1 MTRWSYAFNIA
12 AAELKSG
19 IKGFRLFLVC
29 LAIGVAA
36 IAAAGSMAQAFRS
49 GLDAEQRRILG
60 GDFVLTLRQ
69 RTPTPEQ
76 VAFFKQA
83 GRISQATD
91 ANTMGSF
98 VGASGEV
105 RRLIQ
110 VRAVDSAHPL
120 EGSVT
125 LAPAGA
131 LQPLL
136 VQRDGVW
143 GGVAEQALLDAFKLK
158 VGDTL
163 NLPYG
168 KVQIRAVLIKEP
180 DALGRGFAF
189 SPRLMISSA
198 ALGPLSIGQTG
209 SLFSTS
215 LRSQLS
221 DPAASE
227 ATKAAFEKAF
237 PTDARALRDKSRS
250 ADGFGRALDRVE
262 LFLSCVGFSA
272 LLAGGLGVAGAV
284 RGHLQTRRGS
294 IAILKAMGASGGDVR
309 LAYGLQILVL
319 ACLGAL
325 LGIIIGGAAPFLV
338 SWVYGSALPIPINL
352 ALFPKPLASAA
363 GIGLL
368 CAFAFAAPPLGAARA
383 TPPSHLLRG
392 GGADEATPL
401 LERVASLIG
410 LGALGGL
417 FALTSPNPVMAIGLA
432 VGAGLAWM
440 AFYGLGKLAQLWA
453 RGAPK
458 PGGAWGLGLAAL
470 GGPGSLAPAAAP
482 ALGLGLALLVALGQ
496 IQSNLIAQVRDTAPA
511 RAPSVAYTEIPD
523 AKVAQFDSLI
533 RANVPNLKPDD
544 YRRTPV
550 MTVRVFSLNGVEIDT
565 AKAKP
570 SERWF
575 VEDEIGATWL
585 ATKPPSAKLV
595 SGAWWPT
602 TWNDPF
608 EAQVSVEA
616 EAAEGI
622 GAKVGDTLGVLVS
635 GREIEAKI
643 ANLRTVDWAGFDAN
657 FALVFAP
664 GAFEGAQFR
673 HFAIAR
679 LTPPDEAK
687 ITTALGKDF
696 PAVGIVR
703 VRDALAAAG
712 DLFESLA
719 IAIQAIAAV
728 ALAAGVAAVAGALTA
743 GARRRLYE
751 AAILKSLG
759 ASRARIVGA
768 MAIEQASA
776 GLIAALIG
784 SGIGL
789 IAAYVIVTQVLEADW
804 VLNIPLLGAIIGGA
818 VGLFAIAGAWA
829 GFAALGKS
837 PASVLAASAEF
848 G

>member
-1 MTRWSYAFNIA
+1 MTRWAYAFNIA
-12 AAELKSG
+12 AAELRSG

-36 IAAAGSMAQAFRS
+36 IAAAGSMAQAFRA

-60 GDFVLTLRQ
+60 GDFVLSLRQ
-69 RTPTPEQ
+69 RGPTPEQ
-76 VAFFKQA
+76 LAFFNTR
-83 GRISQATD
+83 GRVSLATD
-91 ANTMGSF
+91 ANTMGE
-98 VGASGEV
+98 VGNV

-110 VRAVDSAHPL
+110 VRAVDQSHPL

-125 LAPAGA
+125 LNPAGA

-136 VQRDGVW
+136 TQKNGVW
-143 GGVAEQALLDAFKLK
+143 GGVAEQALLDAFRLK
-158 VGDTL
+158 VGDTID
-163 NLPYG
+163 LPYG
-168 KVQIRAVLIKEP
+168 KVQIRAVLLKEP

-198 ALGPLSIGQTG
+198 ALKPLSIAQEG

-215 LRSQLS
+215 LRAQLAA
-221 DPAASE
+221 PATSPDVKTAFE
-227 ATKAAFEKAF
+227 AAFPIDKS
-237 PTDARALRDKSRS
+237 ALRDKARS

-262 LFLSCVGFSA
+262 LFLSCVGFAA

-284 RGHLQTRRGS
+284 RGHLQTRRSS

-319 ACLGAL
+319 AVLGAL
-325 LGIIIGGAAPFLV
+325 LGIAIGGAAPFLV
-338 SWVYGSALPIPINL
+338 SQVYGASLPIPIEL
-352 ALFPKPLASAA
+352 ALFPRPLLAAA

-392 GGADEATPL
+392 GGGENATPMF
-401 LERVASLIG
+401 ERVASWIG
-410 LGALGGL
+410 LLALGGL
-417 FALTSPNPVMAIGLA
+417 FSLTSPNPAMAIGLA
-432 VGAGLAWM
+432 LGAGVSWLI
-440 AFYGLGKLAQLWA
+440 FFGLGKGAQNLAKRA
-453 RGAPK
+453 TK
-458 PGGAWGLGLAAL
+458 PSGAWGLGLVAL

-496 IQSNLIAQVRDTAPA
+496 IQSNLVAQVRDTAPA

-523 AKVAQFDSLI
+523 AKVQAFDALI
-533 RANVPNLKPDD
+533 KANVPNLKADD
-544 YRRTPV
+544 YARTPV
-550 MTVRVFSLNGVEIDT
+550 MTARVFSLNGVELDPDNV
-565 AKAKP
+565 KP
-570 SERWF
+570 SERWI
-575 VEDEIGATWL
+575 VEQEIGATW
-585 ATKPPSAKLV
+585 AAEKPASAKLEA
-595 SGAWWPT
+595 GTWWPSD
-602 TWNDPF
+602 WNDPF
-608 EAQVSVEA
+608 EARVSLEA

-622 GAKVGDTLGVLVS
+622 GAKVGDTLGVVIS

-643 ANLRTVDWAGFDAN
+643 DNLRTVDWAGFGAN

-679 LTPPDEAK
+679 LAPDQEAA
-687 ITTALGKDF
+687 ITVALAKDF
-696 PAVGIVR
+696 PAVGVVR

-728 ALAAGVAAVAGALTA
+728 ALGAGVAAVAGALAA
-743 GARRRLYE
+743 GTRRRLYE
-751 AAILKSLG
+751 AAILKALG

-768 MAIEQASA
+768 LAIEQACA

-784 SGIGL
+784 SAIGL
-789 IAAYVIVTQVLEADW
+789 AAAYAIVTQVLEADW
-804 VLNIPLLGAIIGGA
+804 LLNVPLLGMIITGSVA
-818 VGLFAIAGAWA
+818 LFAIAGAIA
-829 GFAALGKS
+829 GFAALGRS
-837 PASVLAASAEF
+837 PASVLSASAEF

>member
-1 MTRWSYAFNIA
+1 VTRWSYAFNIA
-12 AAELKSG
+12 SAELRSG

-60 GDFVLTLRQ
+60 GDFVLSLRQ
-69 RTPTPEQ
+69 RAPSAEQ
-76 VAFFKQA
+76 LAFFQA
-83 GRISQATD
+83 RGRISLATD
-91 ANTMGSF
+91 ANTMGEA
-98 VGASGEV
+98 GTV

-110 VRAVDSAHPL
+110 VRAVDQAHPL
-120 EGSVT
+120 EGQVT
-125 LAPAGA
+125 LSPQGP
-131 LQPLL
+131 LQPFLA
-136 VQRDGVW
+136 QRDGVW
-143 GGVAEQALLDAFKLK
+143 GGVVEQALLDAFKLK
-158 VGDTL
+158 VGDTID
-163 NLPYG
+163 LPYG
-168 KVQIRAVLIKEP
+168 KVQIRAVLLKEP

-198 ALGPLSIGQTG
+198 ALKPLSIAQEG

-215 LRSQLS
+215 LRAQLS
-221 DPAASE
+221 DPNASE
-227 ATKAAFEKAF
+227 AVKAAFETGF
-237 PTDARALRDKSRS
+237 PADKSALRDKARS

-262 LFLSCVGFSA
+262 LFLSCVGFAA

-284 RGHLQTRRGS
+284 RGHLQTRRAS

-325 LGIIIGGAAPFLV
+325 LGIAIGGLTPFIV
-338 SWVYGSALPIPINL
+338 SQVYGSALPIPIEL
-352 ALFPKPLASAA
+352 ALFLRPLLAAA

-368 CAFAFAAPPLGAARA
+368 CAFAFAAPPLGSARA

-392 GGADEATPL
+392 GGVEAPTPWLEQGASWVGL
-401 LERVASLIG
+401 L
-410 LGALGGL
+410 ALVGL
-417 FALTSPNPVMAIGLA
+417 FAIVSPNPPMALGLA
-432 VGAGLAWM
+432 VGAGVSWLL
-440 AFYGLGKLAQLWA
+440 FYGLGKLAQLWA
-453 RGAPK
+453 RRTTK
-458 PGGAWGLGLAAL
+458 PGGALGLGLAAL

-496 IQSNLIAQVRDTAPA
+496 IQSNLVAQVRDTAPA

-523 AKVAQFDSLI
+523 ARVAAFDALI
-533 RANVPNLKPDD
+533 KANVPNLRPED
-544 YRRTPV
+544 YARTPV
-550 MTVRVFSLNGVEIDT
+550 MTARVFSLNGVELDPE
-565 AKAKP
+565 KVKP
-570 SERWF
+570 SERWI
-575 VEDEIGATWL
+575 VEQEIGATW
-585 ATKPPSAKLV
+585 AAQKPASAKLEA
-595 SGAWWPT
+595 GQWWPA

-608 EAQVSVEA
+608 EARVSLEA
-616 EAAEGI
+616 EAADGI
-622 GAKVGDTLGVLVS
+622 GAKVGDTLGVIIS
-635 GREIEAKI
+635 GREIEARI
-643 ANLRTVDWAGFDAN
+643 DNLRTVDWAGFGAN

-679 LTPPDEAK
+679 LSPQQEAK
-687 ITTALGKDF
+687 ITTELGKDF
-696 PAVGIVR
+696 PAVGVVR

-728 ALAAGVAAVAGALTA
+728 ALGAGVAAVAGALAA
-743 GARRRLYE
+743 GTRRRLYE

-768 MAIEQASA
+768 LAIEQACA

-784 SGIGL
+784 SAIGL
-789 IAAYVIVTQVLEADW
+789 GAAYAIVTQVLEADW
-804 VLNIPLLGAIIGGA
+804 VLSLPLLGLIIGGA
-818 VGLFAIAGAWA
+818 VSLFAVAGALA
-829 GFAALGKS
+829 GFAALGRS
-837 PASVLAASAEF
+837 PASVLASSAEF

>member
-1 MTRWSYAFNIA
+1 MTRWSYALNIA

-60 GDFVLTLRQ
+60 GDFVLNLRQ
-69 RTPTPEQ
+69 RGPSAAQTALFE
-76 VAFFKQA
+76 KS
-83 GRISQATD
+83 GRISLATD
-91 ANTMGSF
+91 ANTMGS
-98 VGASGEV
+98 AGEI

-110 VRAVDSAHPL
+110 VRAVDKAHPL

-125 LAPAGA
+125 LSPVGP

-136 VQRDGVW
+136 MQRDGVW

-158 VGDTL
+158 VGDIL
-163 NLPYG
+163 DLPYG
-168 KVQIRAVLIKEP
+168 KVQIRAVLLKEP

-189 SPRLMISSA
+189 SPRLMISDA
-198 ALGPLSIGQTG
+198 ALAPLSIAQAG
-209 SLFSTS
+209 SLYSTS
-215 LRSQLS
+215 LRSQLR
-221 DPAASE
+221 DPAT
-227 ATKAAFEKAF
+227 ATAIKTDFEKAF
-237 PTDARALRDKSRS
+237 PLDKAALRDKSRS

-262 LFLSCVGFSA
+262 LFLSCVGFAA

-325 LGIIIGGAAPFLV
+325 LGVVIGGAAPFLT
-338 SWVYGSALPIPINL
+338 SMAYGSALPIPINL
-352 ALFPKPLASAA
+352 SLFPKPLASAA
-363 GIGLL
+363 AIGLM

-401 LERVASLIG
+401 PERIASLLG
-410 LGALGGL
+410 LFALGGL
-417 FALTSPNPVMAIGLA
+417 FALTSPNPVMATGLA
-432 VGAGLAWM
+432 VGAGASWL
-440 AFYGLGKLAQLWA
+440 AFYGLGKLAQFAA
-453 RGAPK
+453 RRAPK

-496 IQSNLIAQVRDTAPA
+496 IQSNLVAQVRDTAPA

-523 AKVAQFDSLI
+523 AQIAKFDALI
-533 RANVPNLKPDD
+533 KANVPNLKPDD

-550 MTVRVFSLNGVEIDT
+550 LTVRVFSLNGAEIDPVKT
-565 AKAKP
+565 KP

-575 VEDEIGATWL
+575 VEQEIGATWQ
-585 ATKPPSAKLV
+585 AAKPPSAKLTA
-595 SGAWWPT
+595 GAWWPI

-608 EAQVSVEA
+608 EPRVSLEA
-616 EAAEGI
+616 EAADGI

-635 GREIEAKI
+635 GREIQARI
-643 ANLRTVDWAGFDAN
+643 DNLRTVDWAGFDAN

-679 LTPPDEAK
+679 LNPADEAK
-687 ITTALGKDF
+687 ITTALGADF
-696 PAVGIVR
+696 PSVGIVR

-719 IAIQAIAAV
+719 VAIQAIAAV
-728 ALAAGVAAVAGALTA
+728 ALAAGVAAVAGALAA

-784 SGIGL
+784 SAVGL
-789 IAAYVIVTQVLEADW
+789 GTAYVIVTQVLEADW
-804 VLNIPLLGAIIGGA
+804 LLNGQLLAAIIGGA
-818 VGLFAIAGAWA
+818 VGLFALAGGVA
-829 GFAALGKS
+829 GFMALGKS
-837 PASVLAASAEF
+837 PSSVLASAAEF

>member
-60 GDFVLTLRQ
+60 GDFVLNLRQ
-69 RTPTPEQ
+69 RSPSPDQT
-76 VAFFKQA
+76 AFFTKA
-83 GRISQATD
+83 GRISLATD
-91 ANTMGSF
+91 ANTMGQA
-98 VGASGEV
+98 GAF

-110 VRAVDSAHPL
+110 VRAVDQAHPL
-120 EGSVT
+120 VGSVS
-125 LAPAGA
+125 LSPAGP

-136 VQRDGVW
+136 VERDGIW
-143 GGVAEQALLDAFKLK
+143 GGVAEQALMDAFKLK
-158 VGDTL
+158 VGDIL
-163 NLPYG
+163 DLPYG
-168 KVQIRAVLIKEP
+168 KVQIRAILLQEP

-189 SPRLMISSA
+189 SPRLMISDK
-198 ALGPLSIGQTG
+198 ALGPLSIAQAG
-209 SLFSTS
+209 SLYATS
-215 LRSQLS
+215 LRTELK
-221 DPAASE
+221 DPSAAE
-227 ATKAAFEKAF
+227 TLKIAFEAAYPLDK
-237 PTDARALRDKSRS
+237 TSLRDKSRS
-250 ADGFGRALDRVE
+250 ADGFARALGRVE
-262 LFLSCVGFSA
+262 LFLSCVGFAA

-319 ACLGAL
+319 AILGAL
-325 LGIIIGGAAPFLV
+325 LGVAIGGAAPFLT
-338 SWVYGSALPIPINL
+338 SWAYGSSLPIPINL
-352 ALFPKPLASAA
+352 ALFPAPLLSAA

-368 CAFAFAAPPLGAARA
+368 CAFAFAAPPLGSARA

-392 GGADEATPL
+392 GGGDESTPL
-401 LERVASLIG
+401 VERIASLVG
-410 LGALGGL
+410 LLALCGL
-417 FALTSPNPVMAIGLA
+417 FAITSPNPVMALGLA
-432 VGAGLAWM
+432 AGAGASWLA
-440 AFYGLGKLAQLWA
+440 FFGLGKGAQLLA
-453 RGAPK
+453 RRAPK

-496 IQSNLIAQVRDTAPA
+496 IQSNLVAQVRDTAPA

-523 AKVAQFDSLI
+523 AKTADFDALI
-533 RANVPNLKPDD
+533 KAVVPALKPED
-544 YRRTPV
+544 YNRTPV
-550 MTVRVFSLNGVEIDT
+550 MTVRVFSLNGVELDP
-565 AKAKP
+565 AKVKP
-570 SERWF
+570 SERWI
-575 VEDEIGATWL
+575 VEQEIGATWR
-585 ATKPPSAKLV
+585 AQKPSSAKLTAG
-595 SGAWWPT
+595 SWWPS

-608 EAQVSVEA
+608 DARVSMEA

-643 ANLRTVDWAGFDAN
+643 DNLRTVDWAGFDAN
-657 FALVFAP
+657 FALTFAP

-679 LTPPDEAK
+679 LSPADEAK
-687 ITTALGKDF
+687 VTAALGKDF
-696 PAVGIVR
+696 PAVGVVR

-719 IAIQAIAAV
+719 LAIQAIAAV
-728 ALAAGVAAVAGALTA
+728 ALAAGVAAVAGALAA

-759 ASRARIVGA
+759 ASRARIVAG
-768 MAIEQASA
+768 MAIEQAGA

-784 SGIGL
+784 AGIGL
-789 IAAYVIVTQVLEADW
+789 GAAYVIVTQVLEADW
-804 VLNIPLLGAIIGGA
+804 VLNIPLVGSIVGGA
-818 VGLFAIAGAWA
+818 VALFAVAGAWA
-829 GFAALGKS
+829 GFAALGRS
-837 PASVLAASAEF
+837 PMSVLASAAEF

>member
-1 MTRWSYAFNIA
+1 VTRWTYALNIA

-19 IKGFRLFLVC
+19 IKGFRLFLIC

-49 GLDAEQRRILG
+49 GLDSEQRRILG
-60 GDFVLTLRQ
+60 GDFVLNLRQ
-69 RTPTPEQ
+69 RAPSPEQ
-76 VAFFKQA
+76 TAFFKDR
-83 GRISQATD
+83 GRVSLATD
-91 ANTMGSF
+91 ANSMGSA
-98 VGASGEV
+98 GDI

-110 VRAVDSAHPL
+110 VRAVDQAHPL
-120 EGSVT
+120 EGRVT
-125 LAPAGA
+125 LSPAGP

-136 VQRDGVW
+136 VKRDGLW

-163 NLPYG
+163 DLPYG
-168 KVQIRAVLIKEP
+168 KVQIRAVLVQEP

-189 SPRLMISSA
+189 SPRLMISDA
-198 ALGPLSIGQTG
+198 ALASLSMAQPG

-215 LRSQLS
+215 LRAQLR
-221 DPAASE
+221 DPNAAT
-227 ATKAAFEKAF
+227 ATKTAFETAF
-237 PTDARALRDKSRS
+237 PLDRTSLRDKARS
-250 ADGFGRALDRVE
+250 ADGFARALDRVE
-262 LFLSCVGFSA
+262 LFLSCVGFAA

-325 LGIIIGGAAPFLV
+325 LGVVIGGAAPFLTA
-338 SWVYGSALPIPINL
+338 WAYGSALPIPINL
-352 ALFPKPLASAA
+352 SLFPAPLASAA

-368 CAFAFAAPPLGAARA
+368 CAFAFAAPPLGSARA

-392 GGADEATPL
+392 GSGDEATPIP
-401 LERVASLIG
+401 ERLASLIG
-410 LGALGGL
+410 LLLLGGL

-432 VGAGLAWM
+432 AGAGAAWL
-440 AFYGLGKLAQLWA
+440 AFYGLGKLAQSGA
-453 RGAPK
+453 RHMTK

-496 IQSNLIAQVRDTAPA
+496 IQSNLVAQVRDTAPA

-523 AKVAQFDSLI
+523 AHAGQFDSLVKSI
-533 RANVPNLKPDD
+533 VPGLKPAD
-544 YRRTPV
+544 YARTPV
-550 MTVRVFSLNGVEIDT
+550 MTVRVFSLNGVEIDP
-565 AKAKP
+565 AKTKP
-570 SERWF
+570 SERWI
-575 VEDEIGATWL
+575 VEQEIGATWL
-585 ATKPPSAKLV
+585 ADKPPSAKLV
-595 SGAWWPT
+595 QGAWWPSNY
-602 TWNDPF
+602 NDPF
-608 EAQVSVEA
+608 EARVSLEA
-616 EAAEGI
+616 EAADGI

-635 GREIEAKI
+635 GREIEARI
-643 ANLRTVDWAGFDAN
+643 DSLRTVDWAGFDAN
-657 FALVFAP
+657 FALIFAP

-679 LTPPDEAK
+679 MSKADEAK
-687 ITTALGKDF
+687 VTLALGKDF

-728 ALAAGVAAVAGALTA
+728 ALAAGVAAVAGALAA

-784 SGIGL
+784 SAIGL
-789 IAAYVIVTQVLEADW
+789 GAAYAIVTQVLEADW
-804 VLNIPLLGAIIGGA
+804 VLNVPLMGAIIGGA
-818 VGLFAIAGAWA
+818 VALFALAGTVV
-829 GFAALGKS
+829 GFVALGKS
-837 PASVLAASAEF
+837 PTSVLASAAEF

>member
-1 MTRWSYAFNIA
+1 MTRWSYAFTIA

-49 GLDAEQRRILG
+49 GLDSEQRRILG
-60 GDFVLTLRQ
+60 GDFVLNLRQ
-69 RTPTPEQ
+69 RAPSPQ
-76 VAFFKQA
+76 QRAFFEKA
-83 GRISQATD
+83 GRVSLATD
-91 ANTMGSF
+91 ANSMGS
-98 VGASGEV
+98 VGEI

-110 VRAVDSAHPL
+110 VRAVDKAHPL
-120 EGSVT
+120 EGTVT
-125 LAPAGA
+125 LSPAGP
-131 LQPLL
+131 LQPWL

-163 NLPYG
+163 DLPYG
-168 KVQIRAVLIKEP
+168 KVQIRAILVQEP

-189 SPRLMISSA
+189 SPRLMISDA
-198 ALGPLSIGQTG
+198 ALTSLSMAQPG
-209 SLFSTS
+209 SLYSTS
-215 LRSQLS
+215 LRAQLR
-221 DPAASE
+221 DPAQAPAVKTAFE
-227 ATKAAFEKAF
+227 AAF
-237 PTDARALRDKSRS
+237 PQDRNALRDKSRS
-250 ADGFGRALDRVE
+250 ADGFARALDRVE
-262 LFLSCVGFSA
+262 LFLSCVGFAA

-319 ACLGAL
+319 AFLGAL
-325 LGIIIGGAAPFLV
+325 LGVVIGGAAPFLT
-338 SWVYGSALPIPINL
+338 SWAYGSALPIPINL
-352 ALFPKPLASAA
+352 TLFPKPLAAAA

-368 CAFAFAAPPLGAARA
+368 CAFAFAAPPLGSARA

-392 GGADEATPL
+392 GGGDQSTPL
-401 LERVASLIG
+401 PERVAALIG
-410 LGALGGL
+410 LLALGGL
-417 FALTSPNPVMAIGLA
+417 FALTSPNPVMATGLA
-432 VGAGLAWM
+432 LGAGAAWLA
-440 AFYGLGKLAQLWA
+440 FFGLGKLAQINA
-453 RGAPK
+453 RRMTK

-496 IQSNLIAQVRDTAPA
+496 IQSNLVAQVRDTAPA

-523 AKVAQFDSLI
+523 ENVAQFDALI
-533 RANVPNLKPDD
+533 KANVPALKPED
-544 YRRTPV
+544 YARTPV
-550 MTVRVFSLNGVEIDT
+550 MTVRVFSLNGVEIDPEKT
-565 AKAKP
+565 KP

-575 VEDEIGATWL
+575 VEQEIGATWL
-585 ATKPPSAKLV
+585 ADKPQSAKLV
-595 SGAWWPT
+595 AGSWWPKSY
-602 TWNDPF
+602 NDPF
-608 EAQVSVEA
+608 EARVSLEA
-616 EAAEGI
+616 EAADGI

-635 GREIEAKI
+635 GREIEARI
-643 ANLRTVDWAGFDAN
+643 DNLRTVDWAGFDAN
-657 FALVFAP
+657 FALIFAP

-679 LTPPDEAK
+679 LNMADEAR

-696 PAVGIVR
+696 PAVGVVR

-719 IAIQAIAAV
+719 LAIQAIAAV
-728 ALAAGVAAVAGALTA
+728 ALGAGIAAVAGALAA

-784 SGIGL
+784 SAIGL
-789 IAAYVIVTQVLEADW
+789 GAAYVIVTQVLEADW
-804 VLNIPLLGAIIGGA
+804 IVNIPLMAAIIGGA
-818 VGLFAIAGAWA
+818 VALFALAGALA
-829 GFAALGKS
+829 GFAALGRS
-837 PASVLAASAEF
+837 PSSVLASAAEF

>member
-1 MTRWSYAFNIA
+1 MTRWSYALNIA

-19 IKGFRLFLVC
+19 IKGFKLFLIC

-36 IAAAGSMAQAFRS
+36 IAAAGSMAQAFRT
-49 GLDAEQRRILG
+49 GLDSEQRRILG
-60 GDFVLTLRQ
+60 GDFVLSLRQ
-69 RTPTPEQ
+69 REPSPEQ
-76 VAFFKQA
+76 IKFFQSN
-83 GRISQATD
+83 GQISLATD
-91 ANTMGSF
+91 ANTMGSH
-98 VGASGEV
+98 GEI

-110 VRAVDSAHPL
+110 IRAVDKIHPL

-125 LAPAGA
+125 LAPEVP

-136 VQRDGVW
+136 AQKNGVW

-158 VGDTL
+158 VGDTIE
-163 NLPYG
+163 LPYG
-168 KVQIRAVLIKEP
+168 KVQIRAVLLKEP

-189 SPRLMISSA
+189 SPRLMISREA
-198 ALGPLSIGQTG
+198 IVPLSIGQAG

-215 LRSQLS
+215 LRAKLNN
-221 DPAASE
+221 PAASD
-227 ATKAAFEKAF
+227 TVKAAFEKAF
-237 PTDARALRDKSRS
+237 PADQRALRDKARS

-262 LFLSCVGFSA
+262 LFLSCVGFAA

-325 LGIIIGGAAPFLV
+325 LGMFVGGAAPFLT
-338 SWVYGSALPIPINL
+338 SWAYGSTLPIPIKL
-352 ALFPKPLASAA
+352 ALFPEPLAAA
-363 GIGLL
+363 GGIGLL

-392 GGADEATPL
+392 GGSDEATPRP
-401 LERVASLIG
+401 ERIASLLG
-410 LGALGGL
+410 LAALAGL
-417 FALTSPNPVMAIGLA
+417 FALTSPNPAMAILLA
-432 VGAGLAWM
+432 LGAGGAWLV
-440 AFYGLGKLAQLWA
+440 FFGLGKLAQLLA
-453 RGAPK
+453 RRVSK

-496 IQSNLIAQVRDTAPA
+496 IQSNLVAQVRDTAPA
-511 RAPSVAYTEIPD
+511 SAPSVAYTEIPD
-523 AKVAQFDSLI
+523 AKVEQFDALI
-533 RANVPNLKPDD
+533 KANVPNLKAED
-544 YRRTPV
+544 YGRTPV
-550 MTVRVFSLNGVEIDT
+550 MTVRVFSLNGVEINPI
-565 AKAKP
+565 KVKP
-570 SERWF
+570 AERWF
-575 VEDEIGATWL
+575 VEDEIGATWQ
-585 ATKPPSAKLV
+585 AAQPASAKLV
-595 SGAWWPT
+595 SGKWWPA

-608 EAQVSVEA
+608 EARVSLEA

-635 GREIEAKI
+635 GREIQARI
-643 ANLRTVDWAGFDAN
+643 DNLRTVDWAGFGAN

-664 GAFEGAQFR
+664 GAFEGAAFR

-679 LTPPDEAK
+679 LTPADEAK
-687 ITTALGKDF
+687 ITTALATDF

-728 ALAAGVAAVAGALTA
+728 ALGAGIAAVAGALAA
-743 GARRRLYE
+743 GSRRRLYE

-789 IAAYVIVTQVLEADW
+789 GAAYAIVTQVLEADW
-804 VLNIPLLGAIIGGA
+804 LLNMPLLLSIIGGA
-818 VGLFAIAGAWA
+818 VALFGIAGTFA
-829 GFAALGKS
+829 GFAALGRS
-837 PASVLAASAEF
+837 PTSVLSASAEF

>member
-1 MTRWSYAFNIA
+1 MTRWSYAVNIA
-12 AAELKSG
+12 ISELKSG
-19 IKGFRLFLVC
+19 IKGFKLFLIC

-49 GLDAEQRRILG
+49 GLDSEQRRILG
-60 GDFVLTLRQ
+60 GDFVLSLRQ
-69 RTPTPEQ
+69 RAPSPAQ
-76 VAFFKQA
+76 VNFFKA
-83 GRISQATD
+83 VGEVSLATD
-91 ANTMGSF
+91 ANTMGTN
-98 VGASGEV
+98 GDV

-110 VRAVDSAHPL
+110 IRAVDGVHPL
-120 EGSVT
+120 EGQVT
-125 LAPAGA
+125 LAPVGP

-136 VQRDGVW
+136 TQQNGVW
-143 GGVAEQALLDAFKLK
+143 GGVAEQALMDAFKLK

-163 NLPYG
+163 ELPYG
-168 KVQIRAVLIKEP
+168 KVQIKAVLVKEP

-189 SPRLMISSA
+189 SPRLMISRN
-198 ALGPLSIGQTG
+198 ALAPLQMAQAG

-215 LRSQLS
+215 LRARLKN
-221 DPAASE
+221 PATSNDVRL
-227 ATKAAFEKAF
+227 AFEKAF
-237 PTDARALRDKSRS
+237 PEDQRALRDKARS

-262 LFLSCVGFSA
+262 LFLSCVGFAA

-284 RGHLQTRRGS
+284 RGHLQTRRAS

-325 LGIIIGGAAPFLV
+325 LGVAIGGAAPFLT
-338 SWVYGSALPIPINL
+338 SWAYGSTLPIPINL
-352 ALFPKPLASAA
+352 ALFPKPLFAAAS
-363 GIGLL
+363 IGLL

-383 TPPSHLLRG
+383 TPPSNLLRG
-392 GGADEATPL
+392 GGADNATPL
-401 LERVASLIG
+401 PERVASLVG
-410 LGALGGL
+410 LGALAGL
-417 FALTSPNPVMAIGLA
+417 FALTSPNPLMAILLA
-432 VGAGLAWM
+432 AGAGLSWGL
-440 AFYGLGKLAQLWA
+440 FFGLGKLAQVSA
-453 RGAPK
+453 RNLPK
-458 PGGAWGLGLAAL
+458 PGGAWGLGLIAL

-482 ALGLGLALLVALGQ
+482 ALGLGLALLVSLGQ
-496 IQSNLIAQVRDTAPA
+496 IQSNLVAQVRDTAPA

-523 AKVAQFDSLI
+523 AKAAAFDALVK
-533 RANVPNLKPDD
+533 ATVPNLKPDD
-544 YRRTPV
+544 YGRTPV
-550 MTVRVFSLNGVEIDT
+550 LTVRVFSLNGVEIDPT
-565 AKAKP
+565 KAKP

-575 VEDEIGATWL
+575 VEDEIGATWQ
-585 ATKPPSAKLV
+585 AEQPTSAKLV
-595 SGAWWPT
+595 SGTWWPK

-608 EAQVSVEA
+608 EARVSLEA
-616 EAAEGI
+616 DAAEGI

-643 ANLRTVDWAGFDAN
+643 DNLRTVDWAGFGAN

-664 GAFEGAQFR
+664 GAFEGAAFR

-679 LTPPDEAK
+679 LSPSDEAK
-687 ITTALGKDF
+687 MTTALAKDF

-728 ALAAGVAAVAGALTA
+728 ALAAGVAAVAGALAA
-743 GARRRLYE
+743 GSRRRFYE

-789 IAAYVIVTQVLEADW
+789 IGAYVIVTRVLEADW
-804 VLNIPLLGAIIGGA
+804 VLNVPLLGSIVAGA
-818 VGLFAIAGAWA
+818 VALFGIAGAIA
-829 GFAALGKS
+829 GFAALGRS
-837 PASVLAASAEF
+837 PASVLSAASEF

>member
-60 GDFVLTLRQ
+60 GDFVLNLRQ
-69 RTPTPEQ
+69 RAPSALQT
-76 VAFFKQA
+76 AFFAKV
-83 GRISQATD
+83 GRISLATD
-91 ANTMGSF
+91 ANSMGAA
-98 VGASGEV
+98 GDV

-110 VRAVDSAHPL
+110 VRAVDKSHPL

-125 LAPAGA
+125 LSPAGP

-136 VQRDGVW
+136 VEKDGVW

-168 KVQIRAVLIKEP
+168 KVQIRAVLLKEP

-189 SPRLMISSA
+189 SPRLMISDA
-198 ALGPLSIGQTG
+198 ALAPLSIAQAG

-215 LRSQLS
+215 LRTQLR
-221 DPAASE
+221 DAAT
-227 ATKAAFEKAF
+227 ADDTKLAFEKAF
-237 PTDARALRDKSRS
+237 PTDKSALRDKARS
-250 ADGFGRALDRVE
+250 ADGFARALDRVE
-262 LFLSCVGFSA
+262 LFLSCVGFAA

-325 LGIIIGGAAPFLV
+325 LGIIIGGLAPFLT
-338 SWVYGSALPIPINL
+338 SWAYGSALPIPIQL
-352 ALFPKPLASAA
+352 SLFPKPLASAA

-392 GGADEATPL
+392 GGADEATPVP
-401 LERVASLIG
+401 ERVASLLG
-410 LGALGGL
+410 LVALGGL
-417 FALTSPNPVMAIGLA
+417 FAATSPNPVMAIGLA
-432 VGAGLAWM
+432 VGAGAAWL
-440 AFYGLGKLAQLWA
+440 AFYGLGKASQQVA
-453 RGAPK
+453 RRIPK

-496 IQSNLIAQVRDTAPA
+496 IQSNLVAQVRDTAPA

-523 AKVAQFDSLI
+523 AQAAQFDALI
-533 RANVPNLKPDD
+533 KTTVPTLKVDD
-544 YRRTPV
+544 YSRTPV
-550 MTVRVFSLNGVEIDT
+550 MTVRVFSLNGVEIDPEKT
-565 AKAKP
+565 KP

-575 VEDEIGATWL
+575 VEQEIGATWR
-585 ATKPPSAKLV
+585 AEKPASAKLV
-595 SGAWWPT
+595 SGSWWST

-608 EAQVSVEA
+608 DARVSVEA

-643 ANLRTVDWAGFDAN
+643 DNLRTVDWAGFDAN

-679 LTPPDEAK
+679 LTPADEAK
-687 ITTALGKDF
+687 MTTALGKDF
-696 PAVGIVR
+696 PAVGVVR

-728 ALAAGVAAVAGALTA
+728 ALAAGVAAVAGALAA

-789 IAAYVIVTQVLEADW
+789 GAAFAIVTQVLEADW
-804 VLNIPLLGAIIGGA
+804 VLNVPLLAAIIGGA
-818 VGLFAIAGAWA
+818 VGLFALAGAA
-829 GFAALGKS
+829 VGFAALGKS
-837 PASVLAASAEF
+837 PSSVLASAAEF

>member
-1 MTRWSYAFNIA
+1 MMRWSYAFNIA

-19 IKGFRLFLVC
+19 IKGFRLFLLC

-60 GDFVLTLRQ
+60 GDFVLSLRQ
-69 RTPTPEQ
+69 RKPSPAQ
-76 VAFFKQA
+76 IDFFKNV
-83 GRISQATD
+83 GRVSLATD
-91 ANTMGSF
+91 ANTMGS
-98 VGASGEV
+98 SSDV
-105 RRLIQ
+105 RRMIQ
-110 VRAVDSAHPL
+110 IRAVEQNHPL

-125 LAPAGA
+125 LAPSGP

-136 VQRDGVW
+136 QLRDGVW

-163 NLPYG
+163 DLPYG
-168 KVQIRAVLIKEP
+168 KVQIRAVLVKEP

-198 ALGPLSIGQTG
+198 ALAPLSMAQTG

-215 LRSQLS
+215 LRAQLRN
-221 DPAASE
+221 PAAAD
-227 ATKAAFEKAF
+227 ATKLAFEKAF
-237 PTDARALRDKSRS
+237 PKDQRALRDKARS
-250 ADGFGRALDRVE
+250 AEGFGRALDRVE

-284 RGHLQTRRGS
+284 QGHLQTRRGS

-325 LGIIIGGAAPFLV
+325 FGVIIGGAAPFV
-338 SWVYGSALPIPINL
+338 TSWAYGSALPIPINL
-352 ALFPKPLASAA
+352 ALFPKPLAAAA

-392 GGADEATPL
+392 GGADNATPMA
-401 LERVASLIG
+401 ERIASLLG
-410 LGALGGL
+410 LAALGGL
-417 FALTSPNPVMAIGLA
+417 FAVTSPNPVMAIGLA
-432 VGAGLAWM
+432 IGAGLAWM
-440 AFYGLGKLAQLWA
+440 AFYGLGKSAQALAHH
-453 RGAPK
+453 APK
-458 PGGAWGLGLAAL
+458 PGGAWGLGIAAL

-482 ALGLGLALLVALGQ
+482 ALGLGLALLVSLGQ
-496 IQSNLIAQVRDTAPA
+496 IQSNLVAQVRDTAPA

-523 AKVAQFDSLI
+523 AKAAAFDALI

-544 YRRTPV
+544 YGRTPV
-550 MTVRVFSLNGVEIDT
+550 MTVRVFSLNGVEIDP
-565 AKAKP
+565 AKTKP
-570 SERWF
+570 SERWL

-585 ATKPPSAKLV
+585 AEKPASAKLTA
-595 SGAWWPT
+595 GTWWPAN
-602 TWNDPF
+602 WNDPIQARVSI
-608 EAQVSVEA
+608 EAD
-616 EAAEGI
+616 AAEGI

-643 ANLRTVDWAGFDAN
+643 DNLRTVDWAGFGAN

-679 LTPPDEAK
+679 LTPAQEAK

-719 IAIQAIAAV
+719 VAIQAIAAV
-728 ALAAGVAAVAGALTA
+728 ALGAGVAAVAGALAA

-768 MAIEQASA
+768 MAIEQACA

-784 SGIGL
+784 TVIGL
-789 IAAYVIVTQVLEADW
+789 GAAFAIVTQVLEADW
-804 VLNIPLLGAIIGGA
+804 VLNVPLLGAIIGGA

-829 GFAALGKS
+829 GFAALGRS
-837 PASVLAASAEF
+837 PASVLAAAAEF

>member
-1 MTRWSYAFNIA
+1 MTRWSYALTIA
-12 AAELKSG
+12 ANELKSG
-19 IKGFRLFLVC
+19 IKGFKLFLIC

-49 GLDAEQRRILG
+49 GLDSEQRRILG
-60 GDFVLTLRQ
+60 GDFVLSLRQ
-69 RTPTPEQ
+69 REPSPAQ
-76 VAFFKQA
+76 VNFFKSVGQ
-83 GRISQATD
+83 ISLATD
-91 ANTMGSF
+91 ANTMGT
-98 VGASGEV
+98 SGEL

-110 VRAVDSAHPL
+110 IRAVDQVHPL
-120 EGSVT
+120 EGVVT
-125 LAPAGA
+125 LAPAGP

-136 VQRDGVW
+136 QRKNGVW

-163 NLPYG
+163 ELPYG
-168 KVQIRAVLIKEP
+168 KVQIRAVLVKEP

-189 SPRLMISSA
+189 SPRLMISRD
-198 ALGPLSIGQTG
+198 ALVPLSIAQTG

-215 LRSQLS
+215 LRTSLTN
-221 DPAASE
+221 PATAE

-237 PTDARALRDKSRS
+237 PDDQRALRDKARS

-262 LFLSCVGFSA
+262 LFLSCVGFAA
-272 LLAGGLGVAGAV
+272 LLAGGLGVSGAV
-284 RGHLQTRRGS
+284 RGHLQTRRSS
-294 IAILKAMGASGGDVR
+294 IAILKSMGASGGDVR

-325 LGIIIGGAAPFLV
+325 LGMMIGGAAPFIT
-338 SWVYGSALPIPINL
+338 SWAYGSALPIPINL
-352 ALFPKPLASAA
+352 ALFPRPLFTAG

-392 GGADEATPL
+392 GGGGSAVPL
-401 LERVASLIG
+401 VERIAAFVG
-410 LGALGGL
+410 LGALAGL
-417 FALTSPNPVMAIGLA
+417 FALTSPNPTMAILLA
-432 VGAGLAWM
+432 VGAALAWM
-440 AFYGLGKLAQLWA
+440 MFYGLGKLAQTLA
-453 RGAPK
+453 QRMRK

-482 ALGLGLALLVALGQ
+482 ALGLGLALLVSLGQ
-496 IQSNLIAQVRDTAPA
+496 IQSNLVAQVRDTAPA
-511 RAPSVAYTEIPD
+511 SAPSVAYTEIPD
-523 AKVAQFDSLI
+523 AKAADFDALI
-533 RANVPNLKPDD
+533 KANVPGLKADD
-544 YRRTPV
+544 YGRTPV
-550 MTVRVFSLNGVEIDT
+550 MTVRVFSLNGVEIDP

-575 VEDEIGATWL
+575 VEQEIGATWL
-585 ATKPPSAKLV
+585 AEKPASAKLV
-595 SGAWWPT
+595 SGRWWPQD
-602 TWNDPF
+602 WNDPF
-608 EAQVSVEA
+608 EARVSIEA
-616 EAAEGI
+616 DAAAGI
-622 GAKVGDTLGVLVS
+622 GAKVGDTLGVIIS

-643 ANLRTVDWAGFDAN
+643 DNLRTVEWAGFGAN
-657 FALVFAP
+657 FALIFAP

-679 LTPPDEAK
+679 LTPADEAK
-687 ITTALGKDF
+687 ITTALGTDF

-719 IAIQAIAAV
+719 IAIQAIAGV
-728 ALAAGVAAVAGALTA
+728 ALAAGISAVAGVLAA
-743 GARRRLYE
+743 GSRRRLYE

-784 SGIGL
+784 SGVGL
-789 IAAYVIVTQVLEADW
+789 ASAYAIVTRVLEADW
-804 VLNIPLLGAIIGGA
+804 VLNVPLLAIIVTSA
-818 VGLFAIAGAWA
+818 VSLFAVAGVLA
-829 GFAALGKS
+829 GFVALRQS
-837 PASVLAASAEF
+837 PASVLSAAAEF

>member
-1 MTRWSYAFNIA
+1 MTRWSYAINIA
-12 AAELKSG
+12 ASELKSG
-19 IKGFRLFLVC
+19 IKGFKLFLIC

-60 GDFVLTLRQ
+60 GDFVLSLRQ
-69 RTPTPEQ
+69 RAPSPAQ
-76 VAFFKQA
+76 IKFFQDA
-83 GRISQATD
+83 GQISLATD
-91 ANTMGSF
+91 ANTMGAN
-98 VGASGEV
+98 GDI

-110 VRAVDSAHPL
+110 IRAVDLVHPL

-125 LAPAGA
+125 LAPAGP

-136 VQRDGVW
+136 LEKDGVW
-143 GGVAEQALLDAFKLK
+143 GGVAEQALLDAFKLN
-158 VGDTL
+158 VGDVIE
-163 NLPYG
+163 LPYG
-168 KVQIRAVLIKEP
+168 KVQIRAVLMKEP

-189 SPRLMISSA
+189 SPRLMISRA
-198 ALGPLSIGQTG
+198 ALVPLSIGQEG

-215 LRSQLS
+215 LRAKLTN
-221 DPAASE
+221 PATSE
-227 ATKAAFEKAF
+227 AVKTAFEKAF
-237 PTDARALRDKSRS
+237 PADQRALRDKARS

-262 LFLSCVGFSA
+262 LFLSCVGFAA

-319 ACLGAL
+319 ACLGAA
-325 LGIIIGGAAPFLV
+325 LGMIVGGAAPFLT
-338 SWVYGSALPIPINL
+338 SWAYGSALPIPINL
-352 ALFPKPLASAA
+352 ALFPRPLAAA
-363 GIGLL
+363 GGIGLL

-401 LERVASLIG
+401 PERVASLVG
-410 LGALGGL
+410 LAALAGL
-417 FALTSPNPVMAIGLA
+417 FALTSPNPTMAILLA
-432 VGAGLAWM
+432 LGAGVAWGI
-440 AFYGLGKLAQLWA
+440 FFGLGKLAQISA
-453 RGAPK
+453 RHAPK

-482 ALGLGLALLVALGQ
+482 ALGLGLALLVSLGQ
-496 IQSNLIAQVRDTAPA
+496 IQSNLVAQVRDTAPA
-511 RAPSVAYTEIPD
+511 SAPSVAYTEIPD
-523 AKVAQFDSLI
+523 AKAAQFDALVKT
-533 RANVPNLKPDD
+533 NVPNLKPDD
-544 YRRTPV
+544 YGRTPV
-550 MTVRVFSLNGVEIDT
+550 MTVRVFSLNGVEIDP

-585 ATKPPSAKLV
+585 AEKPESAKLV
-595 SGAWWPT
+595 DGTWWPK

-608 EAQVSVEA
+608 EAQVSLEA
-616 EAAEGI
+616 DAAEGI
-622 GAKVGDTLGVLVS
+622 GAKVGDTLGVLIS

-643 ANLRTVDWAGFDAN
+643 VNLRTVDWAGFGAN

-664 GAFEGAQFR
+664 GAFEGAAFR

-679 LTPPDEAK
+679 LTPADEAK
-687 ITTALGKDF
+687 ITSALAKDF

-719 IAIQAIAAV
+719 VAIQAIAAV
-728 ALAAGVAAVAGALTA
+728 ALAAGVAAVAGALAA
-743 GARRRLYE
+743 GSRRRLYE

-789 IAAYVIVTQVLEADW
+789 AAAYAIVTRVLEADW
-804 VLNIPLLGAIIGGA
+804 LLNVPLLGAIIGGA
-818 VGLFAIAGAWA
+818 VALFALAGAWA
-829 GFAALGKS
+829 GFAALGRS
-837 PASVLAASAEF
+837 PSSVLSAAAEF

>member
-1 MTRWSYAFNIA
+1 MTRWPYALNIA
-12 AAELKSG
+12 FAELKSG
-19 IKGFRLFLVC
+19 IKGFKLFLIC

-60 GDFVLTLRQ
+60 GDFVLSLRQ
-69 RTPTPEQ
+69 RAPSPEQ
-76 VAFFKQA
+76 FRFFKNVGQ
-83 GRISQATD
+83 ISIATD
-91 ANTMGSF
+91 ANTMGNN
-98 VGASGEV
+98 GDI

-110 VRAVDSAHPL
+110 IRAVDQAHPL
-120 EGSVT
+120 EGKVM
-125 LAPAGA
+125 LAPDVA

-136 VQRDGVW
+136 IQRNGIW

-158 VGDTL
+158 VGDTIE
-163 NLPYG
+163 LPYG
-168 KVQIRAVLIKEP
+168 KVQIRAVLVKEP

-189 SPRLMISSA
+189 SPRLMIAQA
-198 ALGPLSIGQTG
+198 AIVPLSIGQEG

-215 LRSQLS
+215 LRARLTN
-221 DPAASE
+221 PAASD
-227 ATKAAFEKAF
+227 AAKSAFNKAF
-237 PTDARALRDKSRS
+237 PADERALRDKARS

-262 LFLSCVGFSA
+262 LFLSCVGFAA

-309 LAYGLQILVL
+309 LAYGIQILVL

-325 LGIIIGGAAPFLV
+325 LGMIVGGAAPFLT
-338 SWVYGSALPIPINL
+338 SWAYGSALPIPINL
-352 ALFPKPLASAA
+352 ALFPEPLLAA
-363 GIGLL
+363 GGIGLL

-392 GGADEATPL
+392 GGGDSATPVP
-401 LERVASLIG
+401 ERVASLIG
-410 LGALGGL
+410 LGALAGL
-417 FALTSPNPVMAIGLA
+417 FALTSPNPTMAIFLA

-440 AFYGLGKLAQLWA
+440 IFYGLGRLAQMLA
-453 RGAPK
+453 HRAPK

-482 ALGLGLALLVALGQ
+482 ALGLGLALLVSLGQ
-496 IQSNLIAQVRDTAPA
+496 IQSNLVAQVRDTAPM

-523 AKVAQFDSLI
+523 AQAAQFDVLIKANAPSLK
-533 RANVPNLKPDD
+533 AED
-544 YRRTPV
+544 YGRTPV
-550 MTVRVFSLNGVEIDT
+550 LTVRVFSLNGVEIDP
-565 AKAKP
+565 AKIKQ

-585 ATKPPSAKLV
+585 AQKPSSAKLV
-595 SGAWWPT
+595 SGTWWPQ

-608 EAQVSVEA
+608 EARVSLEA
-616 EAAEGI
+616 DAAAGI
-622 GAKVGDTLGVLVS
+622 DAKVGDTLGVLVS
-635 GREIEAKI
+635 GREIEARI
-643 ANLRTVDWAGFDAN
+643 DNLRTVDWAGFGAN

-664 GAFEGAQFR
+664 GAFEGAAFR

-679 LTPPDEAK
+679 LTPADEEK
-687 ITTALGKDF
+687 ITIALAKDF

-719 IAIQAIAAV
+719 VAIQAIAAV
-728 ALAAGVAAVAGALTA
+728 ALAAGIAAVAGALAA
-743 GARRRLYE
+743 GSRRRLYE

-759 ASRARIVGA
+759 ASRARIIGA

-789 IAAYVIVTQVLEADW
+789 GAAYAIVTRVLEADW
-804 VLNIPLLGAIIGGA
+804 ILNVPLLAAIIGGA
-818 VGLFAIAGAWA
+818 VGLFALAGAWA
-829 GFAALGKS
+829 GFAALRRS
-837 PASVLAASAEF
+837 PSSVLSAAAEF

>member
-60 GDFVLTLRQ
+60 GDFVLNLRQ
-69 RTPTPEQ
+69 RAPSPQQTALFTK
-76 VAFFKQA
+76 V
-83 GRISQATD
+83 GRTSLATD
-91 ANTMGSF
+91 ANSMGSA
-98 VGASGEV
+98 GNI

-110 VRAVDSAHPL
+110 VRAVDKAHPL

-125 LAPAGA
+125 LSPAGP

-136 VQRDGVW
+136 VQKDGVW

-163 NLPYG
+163 DLPYG
-168 KVQIRAVLIKEP
+168 KVQIRAVLLKEP

-189 SPRLMISSA
+189 SPRLMISDA
-198 ALGPLSIGQTG
+198 ALAPLSIAQAG
-209 SLFSTS
+209 SLYSTS
-215 LRSQLS
+215 LRTQLR
-221 DPAASE
+221 DPSAAA
-227 ATKAAFEKAF
+227 ATKLAFEKAF
-237 PTDARALRDKSRS
+237 PTDRAALRDKARS
-250 ADGFGRALDRVE
+250 ADGFARALDRVE
-262 LFLSCVGFSA
+262 LFLSCVGFAA

-325 LGIIIGGAAPFLV
+325 LGILIGGSAPFLT
-338 SWVYGSALPIPINL
+338 SWAYGSALPIPINL
-352 ALFPKPLASAA
+352 ALFPKPLAAAA
-363 GIGLL
+363 GIGLM
-368 CAFAFAAPPLGAARA
+368 CAYAFAAPPLGAARA

-401 LERVASLIG
+401 PERIASLLG
-410 LGALGGL
+410 LVALGGL
-417 FALTSPNPVMAIGLA
+417 FAATSPNPVMAIGLA
-432 VGAGLAWM
+432 LGAGAAWL
-440 AFYGLGKLAQLWA
+440 AFYGLGKGAQILAH
-453 RGAPK
+453 RAPK
-458 PGGAWGLGLAAL
+458 PGGALGLGLAAL

-496 IQSNLIAQVRDTAPA
+496 IQSNLVAQVRDTAPA

-523 AKVAQFDSLI
+523 AQAAQFDALVK
-533 RANVPNLKPDD
+533 ATVPALKADD
-544 YRRTPV
+544 YSRTPV
-550 MTVRVFSLNGVEIDT
+550 MTVRVYSLNGVEIDPE
-565 AKAKP
+565 KVKP

-575 VEDEIGATWL
+575 VEQEIGATWRGGQ
-585 ATKPPSAKLV
+585 PSSAKIV
-595 SGAWWPT
+595 AGSWWPA

-608 EAQVSVEA
+608 EARVSLEA
-616 EAAEGI
+616 DAAKGI

-643 ANLRTVDWAGFDAN
+643 DNLRTVDWAGFDAN

-679 LTPPDEAK
+679 LTPSDEAK
-687 ITTALGKDF
+687 MTAALGKDF
-696 PAVGIVR
+696 PAVGVVR

-728 ALAAGVAAVAGALTA
+728 ALAAGVAAVAGALAA

-776 GLIAALIG
+776 GLIASLIG

-789 IAAYVIVTQVLEADW
+789 GAAYVIVTQVLEADW
-804 VLNIPLLGAIIGGA
+804 VLNWPLLAAIIGGA
-818 VGLFAIAGAWA
+818 VGLFALAGGAV

-837 PASVLAASAEF
+837 PASVLASAAEF

>member
-1 MTRWSYAFNIA
+1 VTRWSYAFNIA
-12 AAELKSG
+12 AAELRSG

-60 GDFVLTLRQ
+60 GDFVLNLRQ
-69 RTPTPEQ
+69 RTPSPEQ
-76 VAFFKQA
+76 LAFFNA
-83 GRISQATD
+83 RGTTSLAIDS
-91 ANTMGSF
+91 NTMGT
-98 VGASGEV
+98 SGEV

-110 VRAVDSAHPL
+110 LRAVDQVHPL

-125 LAPAGA
+125 LAPQ
-131 LQPLL
+131 QPLQGL
-136 VQRDGVW
+136 LAEKNGVW
-143 GGVAEQALLDAFKLK
+143 GAVAEQAVLDAFKLK
-158 VGDTL
+158 VGDEIA
-163 NLPYG
+163 LPYG
-168 KVQIRAVLIKEP
+168 KVQIRAVLLKEP

-189 SPRLMISSA
+189 SPRLMVSTAALKPLNLAQPGALFSSA
-198 ALGPLSIGQTG
+198 
-209 SLFSTS
+209 
-215 LRSQLS
+215 LRVKLK
-221 DPAASE
+221 DAGAAP
-227 ATKAAFEKAF
+227 ATKAAFDKAF
-237 PTDARALRDKSRS
+237 PTDKASLRDKSRS
-250 ADGFGRALDRVE
+250 AEGFDRALDRVE
-262 LFLSCVGFSA
+262 LFLSCVGFAA

-309 LAYGLQILVL
+309 LAYGLQILCL
-319 ACLGAL
+319 ALLGAL
-325 LGIIIGGAAPFLV
+325 LGVVIGGAAPFLT
-338 SWVYGSALPIPINL
+338 SWAYGSALPIPIEL
-352 ALFPKPLASAA
+352 TLFPKPLASAA

-392 GGADEATPL
+392 GGGDSPTPIV
-401 LERVASLIG
+401 ERIAAMIG
-410 LGALGGL
+410 LVALASL
-417 FALTSPNPVMAIGLA
+417 FALTSPDPVMAILLA
-432 VGAGLAWM
+432 IGAGLGWL
-440 AFYGLGKLAQLWA
+440 AFYGLGKAAQVLAH
-453 RGAPK
+453 RAPR

-496 IQSNLIAQVRDTAPA
+496 IQSNLVAQVRDTAPA
-511 RAPSVAYTEIPD
+511 KAPSVAYTEIPD
-523 AKVAQFDSLI
+523 LKALEFDALVK
-533 RANVPNLKPDD
+533 ATVPRLKPED
-544 YRRTPV
+544 YARTPV
-550 MTVRVFSLNGVEIDT
+550 MTIRVISLNGQEIDVE
-565 AKAKP
+565 KVKP

-575 VEDEIGATWL
+575 VEQEIGSTWQ
-585 ATKPPSAKLV
+585 AKQPEGAKLTA
-595 SGAWWPT
+595 GTWWPVDY
-602 TWNDPF
+602 NDPF
-608 EAQVSVEA
+608 EAKVSLES

-622 GAKVGDTLGVLVS
+622 GAKVGDTIGVLVS
-635 GREIEAKI
+635 GREIEAKVE
-643 ANLRTVDWAGFDAN
+643 NLRKVDWGGFGAN
-657 FALVFAP
+657 FAVVFAP

-679 LTPPDEAK
+679 LSPDEEAQMTK
-687 ITTALGKDF
+687 AMAKDF

-728 ALAAGVAAVAGALTA
+728 ALAAGGAAVAGALAA
-743 GARRRLYE
+743 GSRRRLYE

-768 MAIEQASA
+768 MAIEQACA

-784 SGIGL
+784 AGL
-789 IAAYVIVTQVLEADW
+789 GLGAAYVIVIQVLEADW
-804 VLNIPLLGAIIGGA
+804 LLNLGLVGSIVGGA
-818 VGLFAIAGAWA
+818 VTVFALAGVAI
-829 GFAALGKS
+829 GFAALGR
-837 PASVLAASAEF
+837 PPYRVLSAAAEF

>member
-12 AAELKSG
+12 VAELRSG

-60 GDFVLTLRQ
+60 GDFVLNLRQ
-69 RTPTPEQ
+69 RTPSPEQ
-76 VAFFKQA
+76 LAFFKQR
-83 GRISQATD
+83 GATSLAID
-91 ANTMGSF
+91 SNTMGT
-98 VGASGEV
+98 SGDI

-110 VRAVDSAHPL
+110 LRAVDEVHPL

-125 LAPAGA
+125 LAPQ
-131 LQPLL
+131 QPLQDL
-136 VQRDGVW
+136 LAEKDGVW
-143 GGVAEQALLDAFKLK
+143 GAVAEQALLDAFKLK
-158 VGDTL
+158 VGDEIA
-163 NLPYG
+163 LPYG
-168 KVQIRAVLIKEP
+168 KAQIRAVLLKEP

-189 SPRLMISSA
+189 SPRLMVSTAALKPLNLAQPGALFSSA
-198 ALGPLSIGQTG
+198 LRVKLKDAG
-209 SLFSTS
+209 S
-215 LRSQLS
+215 
-221 DPAASE
+221 AA
-227 ATKAAFEKAF
+227 ATKAAFDKAF
-237 PTDARALRDKSRS
+237 PNDKASLRDKARS
-250 ADGFGRALDRVE
+250 AEGFDRALDRVE
-262 LFLSCVGFSA
+262 LFLSCVGFAA

-309 LAYGLQILVL
+309 LAYGLQILCL
-319 ACLGAL
+319 ALLGAL
-325 LGIIIGGAAPFLV
+325 LGVVIGGAAPFLT
-338 SWVYGSALPIPINL
+338 SWAYGSALPIPIEL
-352 ALFPKPLASAA
+352 TLFPKPLASAA

-392 GGADEATPL
+392 GGGDSATPL
-401 LERVASLIG
+401 A
-410 LGALGGL
+410 
-417 FALTSPNPVMAIGLA
+417 ALTSPDPVMAILLA
-432 VGAGLAWM
+432 IGAGLGWL
-440 AFYGLGKLAQLWA
+440 AFYGLGKAAQVIA
-453 RGAPK
+453 HRAPR

-496 IQSNLIAQVRDTAPA
+496 IQSNLVAQVRDTAPA
-511 RAPSVAYTEIPD
+511 KAPSVAYTEIPD
-523 AKVAQFDSLI
+523 LKALEFDALVK
-533 RANVPNLKPDD
+533 ATVPRLKPED
-544 YRRTPV
+544 YARTPV
-550 MTVRVFSLNGVEIDT
+550 MTIRVISLNGQEIDVE
-565 AKAKP
+565 KVKP

-575 VEDEIGATWL
+575 VEQEIGSTWQ
-585 ATKPPSAKLV
+585 AKQPDGAKLT
-595 SGAWWPT
+595 SGTWWPED
-602 TWNDPF
+602 WNDPF
-608 EAQVSVEA
+608 EAKISLEA

-622 GAKVGDTLGVLVS
+622 GAKVGDTLGILVS
-635 GREIEAKI
+635 GREIEAKVE
-643 ANLRTVDWAGFDAN
+643 NLRKVDWGGFGAN
-657 FALVFAP
+657 FAVVFAP

-679 LTPPDEAK
+679 LTPAEEVEMTK
-687 ITTALGKDF
+687 ALAKDF

-728 ALAAGVAAVAGALTA
+728 ALAAGAAAVAGALAA
-743 GARRRLYE
+743 GSRRRLYE

-768 MAIEQASA
+768 MAIEQACA

-784 SGIGL
+784 AGL
-789 IAAYVIVTQVLEADW
+789 GLGAAYVIVIQVLEADW
-804 VLNIPLLGAIIGGA
+804 LLNIGLVGSIVGGA
-818 VGLFAIAGAWA
+818 VTVFALAGVAI
-829 GFAALGKS
+829 GFAALGR
-837 PASVLAASAEF
+837 PPYRVLSAAAEF